1 MNGPTTV
8 PWRVLTASTAAAR
21 LVIRFMTLRSSP
33 TTSVAQVFH
42 SSREETKKV
51 VFPESPYAS
60 WRTRSSPSP
69 AASACSTR
77 SA

>member
-21 LVIRFMTLRSSP
+21 LLMRFMILSSSP
-33 TTSVAQVFH
+33 TMCSASRRQSP
-42 SSREETKKV
+42 SSLMKKV
-51 VFPESPYAS
+51 VLPESPYGVCT
-60 WRTRSSPSP
+60 TRSEPRPAS
-69 AASACSTR
+69 AASLAS